1 MSQLSTLLKVRGQ
14 WASHW
19 AETKTASELCSSCN
33 LERKGPVSHL
43 SQYPEM
49 IYLLCLIVSSP
60 IYKARDISMPVTPVP
75 LASEL
80 RQQPPGCS
88 FTTVQTRWEGV
99 SEGFV
104 QLLSGFCGGWMIL
117 IAHRAYPVGLWF

>member
-75 LASEL
+75 LCLARNSSRL
-80 RQQPPGCS
+80 RRS
-88 FTTVQTRWEGV
+88 LV
-99 SEGFV
+99 SALDPHE
-104 QLLSGFCGGWMIL
+104 
-117 IAHRAYPVGLWF
+117 